1 VGDGIIDS
9 DEKSSQHKVGLWYN
23 SVVRVLYLECAGL
36 EFNPQHHKK
45 EEFGEFACLFVSVV
59 LGMKL
64 RTLYI
69 LGKHSTTELTFQAH

>member
-45 EEFGEFACLFVSVV
+45 KKRIHFICI
-59 LGMKL
+59 
-64 RTLYI
+64 I
-69 LGKHSTTELTFQAH
+69 LPL